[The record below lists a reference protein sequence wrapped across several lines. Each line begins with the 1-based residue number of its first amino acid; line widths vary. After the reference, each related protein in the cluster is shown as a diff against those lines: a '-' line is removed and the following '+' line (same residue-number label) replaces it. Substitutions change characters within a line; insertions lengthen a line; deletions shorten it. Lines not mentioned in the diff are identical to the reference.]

1 MVRLYVDHDKLID
14 LSQYLYDKS
23 NEMGELLKKMYSTV
37 EKIDSA
43 WDGPDSMTFRANA
56 GEYIENLQNVHAQI
70 YNCSDG
76 MLKHET
82 RYNNAFVEYF
92 EKIKEEE
99 EKETWTN
106 NS

>member
-23 NEMGELLKKMYSTV
+23 NEMGELLKKMYSTI
-37 EKIDSA
+37 EKINSA
-43 WDGPDSMTFRANA
+43 WDGPDSMIFRSNA
-56 GEYIENLQNVHAQI
+56 GKYVENLQQVQDQI

-82 RYNNAFVEYF
+82 RYNDAFVKYYT
-92 EKIKEEE
+92 KLQEEE
-99 EKETWTN
+99 EKNKWTN